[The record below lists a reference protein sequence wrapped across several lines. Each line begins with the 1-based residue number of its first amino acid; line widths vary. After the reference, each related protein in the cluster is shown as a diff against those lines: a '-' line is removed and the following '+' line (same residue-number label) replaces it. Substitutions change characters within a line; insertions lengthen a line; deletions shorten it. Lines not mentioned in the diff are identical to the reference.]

1 MKSNKSISGITL
13 IEILIGIVIS
23 MIMMGAMFTSYTV
36 VNNSYSQVSDKA
48 KISQSARN
56 LVGMIIKDIRMAGFK
71 YFNDTIKETNELIPI
86 RITKA
91 LKGDFGKKCDQIEI
105 VYGDVYF
112 NAAKTPQY
120 TYERFKITY
129 FCEQS
134 QIVDK
139 AKSTANKVSYI
150 NALAVYKKKEKWDNN
165 ASKWLDA
172 NTDLRPTGSGKDERT
187 YSKEKVVDYVQDLV
201 FHAIDENGNLIDA
214 SPQTFKTK
222 KDFIYKIKT
231 VDIALTKRS
240 RKEFFKNNNS
250 KQPRALR
257 NDDRNIKKLLGGKD
271 DKYLRDTII
280 ISANTRNLGL
290 Q

>member
-71 YFNDTIKETNELIPI
+71 YFNDTVKETDELIPI

-257 NDDRNIKKLLGGKD
+257 NDDRDISKLLGKD

>member
-71 YFNDTIKETNELIPI
+71 YFNDTIKETDELIPI

-129 FCEQS
+129 FCEKS

-139 AKSTANKVSYI
+139 AKSTGNNVSYI
-150 NALAVYKKKEKWDNN
+150 NALAVYKKKEKWDNTG
-165 ASKWLDA
+165 SKWLDPD
-172 NTDLRPTGSGKDERT
+172 TDLRPTGSGKDERT

-257 NDDRNIKKLLGGKD
+257 NDDRDISKLLGKD

>member
-1 MKSNKSISGITL
+1 MTITQNF
-13 IEILIGIVIS
+13 IPCNG
-23 MIMMGAMFTSYTV
+23 G
-36 VNNSYSQVSDKA
+36 
-48 KISQSARN
+48 
-56 LVGMIIKDIRMAGFK
+56 
-71 YFNDTIKETNELIPI
+71 TIF
-86 RITKA
+86 
-91 LKGDFGKKCDQIEI
+91 DFGKKCDQIEI

-139 AKSTANKVSYI
+139 AKSTANNVSYI

-201 FHAIDENGNLIDA
+201 FHAIDENGNLIDPPPTA
-214 SPQTFKTK
+214 TNAK
-222 KDFIYKIKT
+222 KEFIYKIKT

-240 RKEFFKNNNS
+240 RNEFFKNNNS

-257 NDDRNIKKLLGGKD
+257 NDDRDISKLLGKD

>member
-1 MKSNKSISGITL
+1 
-13 IEILIGIVIS
+13 

-56 LVGMIIKDIRMAGFK
+56 LVGMIIKDVRMAGFK

-112 NAAKTPQY
+112 DAAKTPQY
-120 TYERFKITY
+120 TYERFKVSY
-129 FCEQS
+129 FCETS
-134 QIVDK
+134 EIIDK
-139 AKSTANKVSYI
+139 AKSKGNNVSYI

-165 ASKWLDA
+165 GSKWLDPD
-172 NTDLRPTGSGKDERT
+172 TDLRPTGSGKDERT

-257 NDDRNIKKLLGGKD
+257 DDDRNIKKLLGGKD

>member
-56 LVGMIIKDIRMAGFK
+56 LVGMIIKDVRMAGFK
-71 YFNDTIKETNELIPI
+71 YFNDNVKETNDLIPI
-86 RITKA
+86 KITKA
-91 LKGDFGKKCDQIEI
+91 QKGDFGKKCDQIEI

-120 TYERFKITY
+120 TYERFKVSY
-129 FCEQS
+129 FCEES
-134 QIVDK
+134 KIIDK
-139 AKSTANKVSYI
+139 ANSSGNVSYI
-150 NALAVYKKKEKWDNN
+150 KALAVYKKKEKWDNN
-165 ASKWLDA
+165 GSKWLDPD
-172 NTDLRPTGSGKDERT
+172 TDLRPTGSGKDERT

-201 FHAIDENGNLIDA
+201 FHAIDENGNLIDPPPTA
-214 SPQTFKTK
+214 TTNKEC
-222 KDFIYKIKT
+222 IYKIKT

-250 KQPRALR
+250 K
-257 NDDRNIKKLLGGKD
+257 
-271 DKYLRDTII
+271 
-280 ISANTRNLGL
+280 
-290 Q
+290 